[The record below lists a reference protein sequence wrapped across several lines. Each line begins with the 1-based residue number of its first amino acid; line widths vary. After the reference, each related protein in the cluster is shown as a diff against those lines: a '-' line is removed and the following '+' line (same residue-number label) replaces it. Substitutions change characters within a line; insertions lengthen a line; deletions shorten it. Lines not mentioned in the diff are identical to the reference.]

1 MSVRS
6 ARHVAQGLWLSLA
19 LVAGLALA
27 QAPTP
32 DQAGSAHAPGIYA
45 HSEQDWTLV
54 EINGRPL
61 PEGARPPTLRIDG
74 EHIAGF
80 GGCNRYMGPIREMA
94 PGEVAIGPLA
104 GTMILDSSV
113 APRKK
118 REKYCSCNL
127 LRPPFATA
135 PQFRLGVG
143 EGSRKPFRHSQITTT
158 APLYRGI

>member
-80 GGCNRYMGPIREMA
+80 GGCNRYMGPIRDVG

-104 GTMILDSSV
+104 GTMMACPEPGMALEQGFLSVLGRVSRYAFVADRLLLEGADGDQARSLLFAPDS
-113 APRKK
+113 R
-118 REKYCSCNL
+118 
-127 LRPPFATA
+127 
-135 PQFRLGVG
+135 
-143 EGSRKPFRHSQITTT
+143 
-158 APLYRGI
+158 